1 MKIIVNARIVLP
13 DKIINQGMLLFNE
26 QIKEIFPF
34 MNINSYP
41 KAEVIDGMD
50 GYLTPGLINIHIHGF
65 NGRDTME
72 ANYEALNSISESLLT
87 TGVTGFLPTT
97 MSMDITSIQKAINNI
112 RECKN
117 RELSGAQILGVHVEG
132 PFISPSFK
140 GAQAEEYILEPDS
153 NLLEGYLEEVK
164 IITIA
169 PEMRNAESFIKKMK
183 EKGII
188 ISVGHSGANY
198 EEILK
203 AREWGLTHSTHLFNA
218 MTGLHHRKPGIVGA
232 VLTSNMT
239 CELIADYIHLHPV
252 ILKLVTM
259 IKDPKDI
266 ILITDSMEAGG
277 LIDGEYALGGQK
289 VIVKDGAARLENG
302 ALAGSTLFMNRAVKN
317 MLDATGLP
325 VNEIINMATANPA
338 RLLNI
343 DHKIGKIAKNMQA
356 DLTLFDEN
364 LNVKKVFLKGK
375 ELINIFTKGN
385 K

>member
-13 DKIINQGMLLFNE
+13 DRIFEKGILLFNE
-26 QIKEIFPF
+26 NIKELLPY
-34 MNINSYP
+34 NHLKSYP
-41 KAEVIDGMD
+41 QAEVIDGMG

-72 ANYEALNSISESLLT
+72 ANYEALDSISESLLK
-87 TGVTGFLPTT
+87 TGATGFLPTT
-97 MSMDITSIQKAINNI
+97 MSMDILSIQKALRNI
-112 RECKN
+112 IECKKWG
-117 RELSGAQILGVHVEG
+117 LKGSQILGTNVEG
-132 PFISPSFK
+132 PFINSKYK
-140 GAQAEEYILEPDS
+140 GAQAEEYIIEPNIEILND
-153 NLLEGYLEEVK
+153 YLEEAK

-169 PEMRNAESFIKKMK
+169 PETRKSEAFIRKMK

-188 ISVGHSGANY
+188 VSVGHSGATY

-203 AREWGLTHSTHLFNA
+203 AKEWGLSHSTHLFNA

-239 CELIADYIHLHPV
+239 CELIADYIHLHPA

-259 IKDPKDI
+259 MKDLKDI
-266 ILITDSMEAGG
+266 VLITDSMEAGG
-277 LIDGEYALGGQK
+277 LIDGEYSLGGQK

-302 ALAGSTLFMNRAVKN
+302 SLAGSTLSMNRAVKN

-325 VNEIINMATANPA
+325 INEIINMATANPA

-343 DHKIGKIAKNMQA
+343 DHKMGKIEKNMQA
-356 DLTLFDEN
+356 DLTLFDEQF
-364 LNVKKVFLKGK
+364 NVKKVFIKGK
-375 ELINIFTKGN
+375 QVLDVSCKEK
-385 K
+385 